1 MSLSDDAALVID
13 NEQGAD
19 ALVVTDSIDSLLE
32 VSHYLNFL
40 LQLYK
45 IKSNLNFYHG
55 VLGFWGFGFYFLF
68 SHAIL
73 IC

>member
-1 MSLSDDAALVID
+1 MVRDVLGGGRCVKFVSLRDDAALVID

-19 ALVVTDSIDSLLE
+19 ALVVTDSIDAFLE

-45 IKSNLNFYHG
+45 IKSNLNFYR
-55 VLGFWGFGFYFLF
+55 
-68 SHAIL
+68 S
-73 IC
+73 